1 MRRPVITGR
10 LFFGK
15 KFVPGNLRNEALAP
29 SSCAA
34 RIHAGIHA
42 EIHAEIHADIHA
54 DIPADI
60 HAMTAPLNSRRDFF
74 HEVFLTTRGLGR
86 ASTSSNKQKL

>member
-1 MRRPVITGR
+1 VITGR

-15 KFVPGNLRNEALAP
+15 EFVPGNLRNEALAP

-34 RIHAGIHA
+34 RIP
-42 EIHAEIHADIHA
+42 A

-60 HAMTAPLNSRRDFF
+60 HAMTAPLNFRRDFF

>member
-1 MRRPVITGR
+1 VITGR

-15 KFVPGNLRNEALAP
+15 EFVPGNLRNEALAP

-34 RIHAGIHA
+34 RIHTG
-42 EIHAEIHADIHA
+42 IHAEIHADIQA